1 MKIKRFLAGLLAA
14 ALLCG
19 LMAAVPASAATGGA
33 SASGFTDITDPA
45 VAEAAEV
52 LRLLGVVNGTGGTLF
67 NPGGTLTRAE
77 FCKMAIEIMG
87 KGEEASAQM
96 NRTIFLDV

>member
-33 SASGFTDITDPA
+33 SASLPQQQDRP
-45 VAEAAEV
+45 
-52 LRLLGVVNGTGGTLF
+52 L
-67 NPGGTLTRAE
+67 P
-77 FCKMAIEIMG
+77 
-87 KGEEASAQM
+87 
-96 NRTIFLDV
+96 